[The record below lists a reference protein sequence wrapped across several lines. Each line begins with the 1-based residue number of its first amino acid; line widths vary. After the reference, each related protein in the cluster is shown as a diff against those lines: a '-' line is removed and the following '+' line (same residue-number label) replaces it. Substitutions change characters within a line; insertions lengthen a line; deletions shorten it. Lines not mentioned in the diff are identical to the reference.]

1 MYSIFRVY
9 IYEGW
14 MKGAWVSINDNVLVI
29 KTKMMLGQFE
39 VEKIRQKII
48 KDAEEGVVII
58 PGFFDAEIIQKPDDV
73 IIECLKIEED
83 SNGNC

>member
-1 MYSIFRVY
+1 
-9 IYEGW
+9 
-14 MKGAWVSINDNVLVI
+14 MKGNMSINNNALVI
-29 KTKMMLGQFE
+29 RTRMMLGKFE
-39 VEKIRQKII
+39 AEELRQKII

-73 IIECLKIEED
+73 IIECFKIEED

>member
-1 MYSIFRVY
+1 
-9 IYEGW
+9 
-14 MKGAWVSINDNVLVI
+14 
-29 KTKMMLGQFE
+29 MLLNRFDA
-39 VEKIRQKII
+39 EKLRQKII

-73 IIECLKIEED
+73 IIECLKNEED